1 MQTTFLIAVIFMAV
15 SLAVASGCSIMFERN
30 KIFLWKVEITDE
42 LSSHF
47 NVDYRE
53 AFRMVDELFPFT
65 SVMYRTEDMD
75 QPNAIALKL
84 FWQRA
89 DQSGWMPHHFN
100 SRQLPEVLYNHRSWG
115 GIIVEA

>member
-15 SLAVASGCSIMFERN
+15 SLAVASGCSIMFQRN
-30 KIFLWKVEITDE
+30 TVFIWKEEIADE
-42 LSSHF
+42 LVRSF
-47 NVDYRE
+47 NVDYLE
-53 AFRMVDELFPFT
+53 AFRMVDSMFPFR

-84 FWQRA
+84 FWHRA
-89 DQSGWMPHHFN
+89 DNSGWMPHHFN
-100 SRQLPEVLYNHRSWG
+100 SHQLPEVLYNHRSWG